1 MNPILRDYLYFSKAQ
16 RKALVLISFLILTL
30 ILFNKYAH
38 LIFSDE
44 LEVEVDI
51 IEAEYEQ
58 LITEKQESAPKE
70 LQNQIELIPFDP
82 NEIDLKD
89 WQALGLSESQARSI
103 LNYRKK
109 GGSFIVKSDLKKMY
123 VVSEERFQSWES
135 YIKLPDIIEKE
146 EGGKKEYTQA
156 YKAVIIDLNL
166 ADSAELIQLKGIG
179 PVYASRIVKFRNALG
194 GFYNIDQLTEVW
206 GIDDTLINTLRPQLS
221 LGEPSIVKL
230 RINHLEAAELKSHPY
245 LNWSQA
251 NAIVNYRKQHG
262 RFMRNEDLMKIYSID
277 DTLVEKISPYLKFD

>member
-30 ILFNKYAH
+30 TLFNKYAH

-58 LITEKQESAPKE
+58 LIAQKQESAPKE
-70 LQNQIELIPFDP
+70 LQKQIELFPFDP
-82 NEIDLKD
+82 NEIDLED
-89 WQALGLSESQARSI
+89 WQVLGLSESQARSI

-109 GGSFIVKSDLKKMY
+109 GGSFRVKSDLKKMY
-123 VVSEERFQSWES
+123 VVSEERYQSWES

-146 EGGKKEYTQA
+146 EGGKKEYKQA

-166 ADSAELIQLKGIG
+166 ADSAELTQLKGIG

-194 GFYNIDQLTEVW
+194 GFYNVDQLAEVW
-206 GIDDTLINTLRPQLS
+206 GIDDTLMSSLRPQLRI
-221 LGEPSIVKL
+221 GDPSIEKL
-230 RINHLEAAELKSHPY
+230 RINHLEAEELKSHPY
-245 LNWSQA
+245 LNWNQA

-262 RFMRNEDLMKIYSID
+262 SFFDIQQLKEIYLLSDSLISKFAPYID
-277 DTLVEKISPYLKFD
+277 FN